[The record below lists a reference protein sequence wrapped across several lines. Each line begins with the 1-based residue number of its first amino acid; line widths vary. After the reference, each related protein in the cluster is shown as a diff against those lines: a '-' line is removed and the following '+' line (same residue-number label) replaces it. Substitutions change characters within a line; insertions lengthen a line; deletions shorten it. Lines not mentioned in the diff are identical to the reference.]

1 MDEAKFPD
9 MKAMTDVAHSLNLTA
24 GWYGNNCDCKDHCS
38 DVECFAGDV
47 NATLAFGFV
56 SAAALL
62 VQQSTNTLILV
73 QDSIKL
79 DGCGIEEDVAL
90 WSEMF
95 NHSIRLL
102 RAGGDKEKKGMM
114 IENCHSA
121 RSLPAFAPGG
131 CCCCC
136 C

>member
-1 MDEAKFPD
+1 
-9 MKAMTDVAHSLNLTA
+9 MTDVAHSLNLTA

-47 NATLAFGFV
+47 NATLAFGF
-56 SAAALL
+56 
-62 VQQSTNTLILV
+62 
-73 QDSIKL
+73 DSIKL

-121 RSLPAFAPGG
+121 RSLPAFAPG
-131 CCCCC
+131 CC
-136 C
+136 

>member
-1 MDEAKFPD
+1 MRTGHDGRRPQPQPD
-9 MKAMTDVAHSLNLTA
+9 GGLVRQQLRLQGPLLRRGVLRRRRERHPGLRLRECSRAASPTA
-24 GWYGNNCDCKDHCS
+24 
-38 DVECFAGDV
+38 AGV
-47 NATLAFGFV
+47 LR
-56 SAAALL
+56 
-62 VQQSTNTLILV
+62 TNTLILV

-102 RAGGDKEKKGMM
+102 QAGGDKEKKGMM

-121 RSLPAFAPGG
+121 RSHSAPSRPWRLL
-131 CCCCC
+131 C
-136 C
+136 

>member
-1 MDEAKFPD
+1 MQPRCY
-9 MKAMTDVAHSLNLTA
+9 SSPTA
-24 GWYGNNCDCKDHCS
+24 
-38 DVECFAGDV
+38 AGV
-47 NATLAFGFV
+47 LR
-56 SAAALL
+56 
-62 VQQSTNTLILV
+62 TNTLILV

-121 RSLPAFAPGG
+121 RSLPAFAPG

-136 C
+136 CC